1 MEQRKLTA
9 EELKLMAFYHQL
21 IALGR
26 DTEVAARLII
36 LRPDGTRFAGVSLSD
51 RDLDAVTDRLASLN
65 ETKKALDAEEAALG
79 VEDSFDRHS
88 AEALAIVRDVPE
100 KLAEPTQSDVD
111 EVMAGFESLLRG
123 EGGQTA

>member
-1 MEQRKLTA
+1 MEQRKLTE
-9 EELKLMAFYHQL
+9 EELQLMAFYHQL

-36 LRPDGTRFAGVSLSD
+36 LRPDGSRFAGVSLSD

>member
-1 MEQRKLTA
+1 MEQRKPTP

>member
-1 MEQRKLTA
+1 MEQRKPTP
-9 EELKLMAFYHQL
+9 EELKLMAFYHQF